1 MSEKK
6 IHGFIAQQRSQ
17 SLFWWRV
24 WCSRN
29 LKLETSVKSVIGGWQ
44 MKQTF
49 FSEAEKQLS
58 EYDSELV
65 VYHHSRQPLLA
76 FWLRTLILQLRLF
89 QD

>member
-1 MSEKK
+1 
-6 IHGFIAQQRSQ
+6 
-17 SLFWWRV
+17 
-24 WCSRN
+24 
-29 LKLETSVKSVIGGWQ
+29 

-76 FWLRTLILQLRLF
+76 F
-89 QD
+89 